1 MIGYSNNSGRSL
13 LDAIVI
19 AGATSHREGVEAE
32 YQYLA
37 RLFPGYRVNRQALKN
52 QSGRFYDEMDIELAD
67 GTSTKIY
74 FDITEPYTL
83 LMNEFK
89 PR

>member
-1 MIGYSNNSGRSL
+1 
-13 LDAIVI
+13 
-19 AGATSHREGVEAE
+19 
-32 YQYLA
+32 
-37 RLFPGYRVNRQALKN
+37 
-52 QSGRFYDEMDIELAD
+52 MDIELAD